1 MILIRTY
8 QNGHNVVVMALVT
21 IDVDASFAY
30 FTDYTLVKNNFYL
43 RQTQNTYMR
52 LVGVPVR
59 SGDILVNSYKLCK
72 R

>member
-21 IDVDASFAY
+21 MNVDKFFAY
-30 FTDYTLVKNNFYL
+30 FTAYTLVKNNFYL
-43 RQTQNTYMR
+43 RQNQKSYMG
-52 LVGVPVR
+52 LFGVPVR